1 MSSNDNEKLQLA
13 LRGLMKEQLSISSWN
28 VHGLGDKIDDPFFL
42 NNIKSD
48 INILLETWKG
58 ECEEFKVKGFN
69 LISKCRKKKKGSRRY
84 SGGIIIYIRKEY
96 MKGISY
102 LKDASLSENRLWL
115 KVDKYFFGL
124 SDDIYICASYI
135 PPVSSTHFEND
146 FIMLDHE
153 LSTLSNR
160 GKILVI
166 GDLNSRTGELPD
178 YIKND
183 SLQINNF
190 DGSDLLPPDYAID
203 IENKRINQDK
213 VLNTHGKNLLDLC
226 LSSGLRIVN
235 GRLLGDSLGYY
246 TYMSKNGFSTVD
258 YALVSESLLSS
269 VQYFKTNDFTYL
281 SDHAKID
288 LFLKCSINENAEF
301 KLDNNKWKSINTYK
315 WTEQSKNLVI
325 NALSTDYIREEII
338 SLEILDINKTQD
350 GVDEAVEKLTDI
362 LQNISEMAC
371 KKFFWK

>member
-1 MSSNDNEKLQLA
+1 MKLAQTKIMEFLQHINFMVF
-13 LRGLMKEQLSISSWN
+13 RKKKQPSSISSWN

-84 SGGIIIYIRKEY
+84 I
-96 MKGISY
+96 
-102 LKDASLSENRLWL
+102 
-115 KVDKYFFGL
+115 
-124 SDDIYICASYI
+124 
-135 PPVSSTHFEND
+135 SSTHFEND

-235 GRLLGDSLGYY
+235 G
-246 TYMSKNGFSTVD
+246 STVD
-258 YALVSESLLSS
+258 YALVSESLWSS

-288 LFLKCSINENAEF
+288 LFLKCSINENTEF

-362 LQNISEMAC
+362 LQNISEIAC
-371 KKFFWK
+371 KKFFGSNKKKKEKRQPWSDNVIYETKREINSIGNKIKNNPINNHLKQKYFSCKNLKRW

>member
-1 MSSNDNEKLQLA
+1 MTVL
-13 LRGLMKEQLSISSWN
+13 
-28 VHGLGDKIDDPFFL
+28 
-42 NNIKSD
+42 
-48 INILLETWKG
+48 T
-58 ECEEFKVKGFN
+58 
-69 LISKCRKKKKGSRRY
+69 
-84 SGGIIIYIRKEY
+84 
-96 MKGISY
+96 
-102 LKDASLSENRLWL
+102 
-115 KVDKYFFGL
+115 
-124 SDDIYICASYI
+124 
-135 PPVSSTHFEND
+135 SST
-146 FIMLDHE
+146 
-153 LSTLSNR
+153 
-160 GKILVI
+160 
-166 GDLNSRTGELPD
+166 
-178 YIKND
+178 
-183 SLQINNF
+183 INNF

-288 LFLKCSINENAEF
+288 LFLKCSINENTEF

-371 KKFFWK
+371 KKFFGSNKKRKRKKDNLGQIM